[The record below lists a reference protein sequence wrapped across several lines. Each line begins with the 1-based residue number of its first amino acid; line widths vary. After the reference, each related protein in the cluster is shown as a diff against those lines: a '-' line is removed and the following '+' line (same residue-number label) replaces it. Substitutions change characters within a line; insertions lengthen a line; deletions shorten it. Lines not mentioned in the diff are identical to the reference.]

1 MKKIVFGLVIVL
13 FAFSSSS
20 VFAQT
25 PIEVEEPLSVVEVMP
40 QFPGGNDKMIS
51 FLASNIKYP
60 KTAIEANMQGIVYVQ
75 FIVETDGSL
84 KSFEIV
90 RGVQAQLDST
100 ALSASKLMPK
110 WLPGK
115 NGGKAVRVRC
125 VIPIDFRLEEEKP
138 KKK

>member
-1 MKKIVFGLVIVL
+1 MKALGIFLLVYGLFISNPIISL
-13 FAFSSSS
+13 
-20 VFAQT
+20 AQT
-25 PIEVEEPLSVVEVMP
+25 VVDEPLSVVEEMP
-40 QFPGGNDKMIS
+40 EFPGGQEKMIS

-60 KTAIEANMQGIVYVQ
+60 KSAIDSKTQGIVYVQ
-75 FIVETDGSL
+75 FIVEIDGSL

-100 ALSASKLMPK
+100 ALSASKLMPN
-110 WLPGK
+110 WFPGK